1 VKYAVARGVDAL
13 LRLTARR
20 GNAPRIP
27 DRPRVLVVRC
37 DHIGDAVMAT
47 SVLKPLRDALSPS
60 TLDVLAGPWAAPI
73 FEHHPAVDNVLTFAA
88 PWWSAARGGSFAER
102 RRAWAELRQV
112 IRKIKAGRYD
122 VGIDLRGDLR
132 QIVFFLRLGGI
143 PIRVS
148 SDRTGGTSLLT
159 HVASHDPLLHEVE
172 KNAAIA
178 ALIGAVGP
186 WRLDVAISKED
197 LASIAATGFV
207 AFALRGS
214 EENREWPAAQAAA
227 TAAALHGEFRIPSV
241 IVGTSADAPFAD
253 NIVALATSPIANL
266 AGRTSLMQTA
276 ALLRCATMVVAVD
289 SGPMHLA
296 AAVGAPVV
304 ALFGPGDPRECRP
317 WSGRAEVVGGSA
329 PCGCTGASC
338 EFVKGAGR
346 CMREITPEMVV
357 EAVRRVM
364 HAR

>member
-1 VKYAVARGVDAL
+1 LRGAL
-13 LRLTARR
+13 
-20 GNAPRIP
+20 N
-27 DRPRVLVVRC
+27 
-37 DHIGDAVMAT
+37 
-47 SVLKPLRDALSPS
+47 PS
-60 TLDVLAGPWAAPI
+60 TLDVLGGPWAAPI
-73 FEHHPAVDNVLTFAA
+73 FEHHPAVDDVLTVAT
-88 PWWSAARGGSFAER
+88 PWWSAARGASFGER
-102 RRAWAELRQV
+102 MRAWRELPQV
-112 IRKIKAGRYD
+112 IRQIKARCYD

-132 QIVFFLRLGGI
+132 QIFFFLRLGGM

-148 SDRTGGTSLLT
+148 SDRTGGRASLT
-159 HVASHDPLLHEVE
+159 HVWTHDPKLHEVE
-172 KNAAIA
+172 RDAAIA
-178 ALIGAVGP
+178 ALLGAVGP

-197 LASIAATGFV
+197 LASTAATGFV

-214 EENREWPAAQAAA
+214 EENREWPAAHAAA
-227 TAAALHGEFRIPSV
+227 AADALYGEFRVPAV

-253 NIVALATSPIANL
+253 SIVALATSPIANL

-317 WSGRAEVVGGSA
+317 WSARAEVVAASA

-346 CMREITPEMVV
+346 CMREIEPGMVV

-364 HAR
+364 RVR